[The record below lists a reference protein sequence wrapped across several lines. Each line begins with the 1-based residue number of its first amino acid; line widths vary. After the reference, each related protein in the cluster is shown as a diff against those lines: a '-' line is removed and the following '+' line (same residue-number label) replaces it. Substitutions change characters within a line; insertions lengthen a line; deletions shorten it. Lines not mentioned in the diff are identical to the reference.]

1 MEELTPEEHSTI
13 ARYLA
18 KPPRGRLDYLFA
30 SVTYLIPSFLFAI
43 YGMWKTDFIA
53 IGFAY
58 LVLLIAM
65 IYILTYQSQSALVFH
80 SAIGKLMKNASAPA
94 AVAGESG

>member
-18 KPPRGRLDYLFA
+18 KPPRGLFDYLFA
-30 SVTYLIPSFLFAI
+30 SVTYLIPSILFAI
-43 YGMWKTDFIA
+43 YGMWKADLIA
-53 IGFAY
+53 VGFAY

-65 IYILTYQSQSALVFH
+65 IYILAYQSRSAPVFH
-80 SAIGKLMKNASAPA
+80 SAIGKLVKNAGAPA
-94 AVAGESG
+94 AIAGEPD